1 MNLCLY
7 ESKTINLY
15 SAGGTLVYSTCT
27 ANPEENEQM
36 VAWALENL
44 QCLDQVWAV
53 YIFFYGKILEENT
66 TTKNASKAQFFVCF
80 S

>member
-44 QCLDQVWAV
+44 QCIDQVWAGNV
-53 YIFFYGKILEENT
+53 FFMEKSLRKIFKKI
-66 TTKNASKAQFFVCF
+66 ASSALFFICF